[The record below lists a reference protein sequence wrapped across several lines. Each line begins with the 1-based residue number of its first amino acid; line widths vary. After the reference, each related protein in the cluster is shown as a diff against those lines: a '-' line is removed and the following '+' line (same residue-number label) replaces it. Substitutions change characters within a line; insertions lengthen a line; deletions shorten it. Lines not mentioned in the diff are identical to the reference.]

1 MLRVRLNNPGII
13 LVPISNREKEQL
25 ERAKD
30 IGDENIYVLY
40 KLPDSEIIQIG
51 MMSSFVRRH
60 SPSLANISY
69 LDSATSKAYFYG
81 GGSKLESNAMRITDR
96 PVYRIIPSGK
106 RTVSGYE
113 VLNGT
118 LENGLA
124 ILLDAVVDGE
134 YIVNGETT
142 IIGVK

>member
-1 MLRVRLNNPGII
+1 MLRAGII
-13 LVPISNREKEQL
+13 LIPISDREKEQL
-25 ERAKD
+25 EKNKD

-40 KLPDSEIIQIG
+40 KLPDSEKIQIG
-51 MMSSFVRRH
+51 MMSSLVRSY
-60 SPSLANISY
+60 SPSLANIRY

-96 PVYRIIPSGK
+96 PVYRIIPSDK

-118 LENGLA
+118 IDNGLA
-124 ILLDAVVDGE
+124 ILLDFVVDGE

-142 IIGVK
+142 IIGAK